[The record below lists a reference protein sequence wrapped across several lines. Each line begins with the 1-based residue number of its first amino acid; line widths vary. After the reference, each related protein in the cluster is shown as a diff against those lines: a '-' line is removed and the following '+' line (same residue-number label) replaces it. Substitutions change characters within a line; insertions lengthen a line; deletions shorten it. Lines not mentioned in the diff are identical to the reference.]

1 MKTATIRE
9 LRSHFPRLEA
19 LLFDGESIAIT
30 KRKRIVANL
39 VPAGNSVR
47 PDFRGRFGA
56 AAPAGGRIEDSAVTI
71 LSKERGE

>member
-19 LLFDGESIAIT
+19 LLFEGESIAIT
-30 KRKRIVANL
+30 KRKRVVATL
-39 VPAGNSVR
+39 CPAGDTAQ
-47 PDFRGRFGA
+47 PDFRARFGGTP
-56 AAPAGGRIEDSAVTI
+56 PARGRLEKSAVTI

>member
-19 LLFDGESIAIT
+19 LLFEGESIAIT

-39 VPAGNSVR
+39 VPAGNSAR

-56 AAPAGGRIEDSAVTI
+56 AAPVGGRIEDSAVTM